1 MAYGYGGYGMPYQ
14 GYGFNNFGQMQQPQK
29 QEVIRVKGQNGV
41 DALQMP
47 PNSSVIVMDETAPM
61 IWFCQTDGAGYK
73 TSTPFDITPHQSAAT
88 VDVGSLESRIARLE
102 EIINGKSDHGADAA
116 KQPSKAGK

>member
-14 GYGFNNFGQMQQPQK
+14 GYGYNNFGQMQQPQK

-73 TSTPFDITPHQSAAT
+73 TSTPFDIKPHKAAAP
-88 VDVGSLESRIARLE
+88 VDMTALEERISRLE
-102 EIINGKSDHGADAA
+102 GIINEQSNHATAAEKQQKSA
-116 KQPSKAGK
+116 K